1 VHALIDVAQRLDE
14 TPRKG
19 SENIRPCFNRSSGAR
34 KTFVLD
40 AGALL
45 HDPGSIVRRFGRIRR
60 EPSVLGDIRSVR
72 FLKTGDDIFRLQGDD
87 QQRKIK
93 PKKSLDGIAPKS
105 DDQRCAIDALLNPG
119 VEVMALTGAAGTG
132 KTLLALAAGIHQTTK
147 ASPLYEQVVVARPIA
162 PMGNDIGYLPG
173 GVNDKLGPW
182 MQPIFDNLEV
192 IVNTPKEQAKD
203 GAAPARY
210 AGYQYLIDAG
220 MLHVEALTYI
230 RGRSLPK
237 RYFIVDEAQNLRPLD
252 VKTIVTRC
260 GEGTKLIF
268 TGDLNQIDT
277 PYLDPAS
284 NGLAYLISRFINEEN
299 FCYLNLKGTVRSRLA
314 EQGARLL

>member
-1 VHALIDVAQRLDE
+1 MQILDDSALRLDE
-14 TPRKG
+14 TIDDG
-19 SENIRPCFNRSSGAR
+19 TENLLPYPGRSNGTR

-40 AGALL
+40 TGAPVR
-45 HDPGSIVRRFGRIRR
+45 DADSTVRRYGRIRLDLSGLH
-60 EPSVLGDIRSVR
+60 EIRSVR
-72 FLKTGDDIFRLQGDD
+72 FLKAGDDIYRLRSFD
-87 QQRKIK
+87 QQARIK
-93 PKKSLDGIAPKS
+93 QKKSVNGIIPKS
-105 DDQRCAIDALLNPG
+105 DDQRCAIDALLNPD

-147 ASPLYEQVVVARPIA
+147 ASPLYDQVVVARPIT
-162 PMGNDIGYLPG
+162 PLGNDIGHLPG
-173 GVNDKLGPW
+173 DINGKLGPW

-192 IVNTPKEQAKD
+192 ILNSPKEPVK
-203 GAAPARY
+203 
-210 AGYQYLIDAG
+210 AGEPSPRCASYQHLIDTEL
-220 MLHVEALTYI
+220 LHVEALTYI
-230 RGRSLPK
+230 RGRSLPR

-260 GEGTKLIF
+260 GEGTKLVF
-268 TGDLNQIDT
+268 TGDLDQVDT
-277 PYLDPAS
+277 PHPDTAG